1 MIKKIIKLFTIIFII
16 SIFSKGVTDA
26 KEKDNNFALKEI
38 PTIPKI
44 VDNES
49 IQNFTKDSLLF
60 NPPRISPIIIT
71 KIAPLHFN
79 IVGLTTEITKGVY
92 LIQLN
97 PIYPVETLQ
106 RTMFH
111 ELVHVLQFERG
122 YLISRFGTVYWK
134 GEESTWA
141 LPWNMRPWEIH
152 AEKLTDELFQPNR

>member
-16 SIFSKGVTDA
+16 SIFSKEIIST
-26 KEKDNNFALKEI
+26 KEKDNKLTLREI

-44 VDNES
+44 VNNES
-49 IQNFTKDSLLF
+49 IQRFTKDSLLF
-60 NPPRISPIIIT
+60 NLPRVSPIIIT
-71 KIAPLHFN
+71 KIAPLRFN

-97 PIYPVETLQ
+97 SMYPIETLQ

-111 ELVHVLQFERG
+111 ELAHVLQFERG
-122 YLISRFGTVYWK
+122 YLISRFGRVYWK